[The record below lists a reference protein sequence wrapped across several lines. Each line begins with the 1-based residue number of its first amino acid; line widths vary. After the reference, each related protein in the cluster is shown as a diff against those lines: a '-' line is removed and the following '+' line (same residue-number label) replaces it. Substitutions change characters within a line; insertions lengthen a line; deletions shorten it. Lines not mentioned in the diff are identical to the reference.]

1 VNWIALCVIFW
12 SLPSPFLWFYIS
24 GVSENGTFATSIE
37 VRLGKRKGV
46 LNQFHSRLCI
56 VRDYDFHHVEP
67 EKDVGV
73 IEHAHPRE
81 RTSRNSL
88 ALFPIDCFH
97 GTAEIFATAR
107 FHFDKDQCVIVTADN
122 VYLPTRAATEIA

>member
-1 VNWIALCVIFW
+1 MLLARC
-12 SLPSPFLWFYIS
+12 SLFVPQAVGRS
-24 GVSENGTFATSIE
+24 TSIE

-73 IEHAHPRE
+73 IEHAHPRQ

-88 ALFPIDCFH
+88 ALFPIHSFH
-97 GTAEIFATAR
+97 GTAEIFAAAR
-107 FHFDKDQCVIVTADN
+107 FHFDKDQCVIVTTDN
-122 VYLPTRAATEIA
+122 VYLATGAATEIA